1 MEMHQIRYFLAV
13 SRILNFTRAAEDC
26 HVAQPSLT
34 RAIKL
39 LEAELGVDLFRRERN
54 LTHLTEFGQ
63 RMLPLMGQCYESAL
77 AAKKLASSIR
87 SGSVVSLTVA
97 LSQAVSMA
105 LLLRPLTEL
114 MRLFPN
120 LELRFLRGAAPED
133 SEALKKGEAMLA
145 IAGPLGESWESLD
158 AWPLFTE
165 DFHVIIAAGHRLAGP
180 DPMRWEDLHGERLLA
195 RPYCESAGAFSEL
208 ARERDLK
215 LAGQHAMGC
224 EDDLM
229 QLADAELGVG
239 ILPQTTPCPDGLRRI
254 RVDGLDITRTVYLY
268 AVAGRERTVP
278 ATALMKLLR
287 AKDWTPHLA
296 AAT

>member
-1 MEMHQIRYFLAV
+1 MWPNPR
-13 SRILNFTRAAEDC
+13 S
-26 HVAQPSLT
+26 

-120 LELRFLRGAAPED
+120 LELRFLRGAAPEI
-133 SEALKKGEAMLA
+133 SEALKKGRRCSRSPA
-145 IAGPLGESWESLD
+145 PS
-158 AWPLFTE
+158 
-165 DFHVIIAAGHRLAGP
+165 
-180 DPMRWEDLHGERLLA
+180 ER
-195 RPYCESAGAFSEL
+195 
-208 ARERDLK
+208 
-215 LAGQHAMGC
+215 
-224 EDDLM
+224 
-229 QLADAELGVG
+229 VG
-239 ILPQTTPCPDGLRRI
+239 
-254 RVDGLDITRTVYLY
+254 RVSMPGRSSPRTS
-268 AVAGRERTVP
+268 
-278 ATALMKLLR
+278 M
-287 AKDWTPHLA
+287 
-296 AAT
+296 